1 LRWRISSGLIGG
13 EANWEEVLGLGA
25 WVLKKTAIDN
35 YELIITN
42 Y

>member
-13 EANWEEVLGLGA
+13 EANWEEVLGA
-25 WVLKKTAIDN
+25 WGLKKITIDN
-35 YELIITN
+35 YESIITN